1 MYGYNSFYFHFL
13 IIYLI
18 YGCFVI
24 SINRSKRISYFS
36 KSGNGVVK
44 GPWDFCNIT
53 RSRKRIIFLLS
64 LPLFLLGILR
74 GDTVGGDLENYIA
87 YFDEFCKLDSFWNVW
102 DVSSQEP
109 GYQLYTYL
117 ISRLSS
123 SHLAFFFF
131 TFVLSL
137 IGPVYMISKYSTMP
151 LYSFFLY
158 FSLGFYTNTF
168 NNVRQSIAISICFLA
183 FRFLF
188 KRDFFKYLGMVL
200 LATTFHYSA
209 LITLLMYP
217 LVGNKVT
224 IKKIIIY
231 LSTGVSIYIL
241 ASVTI
246 LSFFINLLA
255 FKYGDM
261 DLAITSESRGYGMM
275 ALYALIL
282 LGELFL
288 YRRSKMIILE
298 RRDINIKH
306 NAERMSFFIQLQLL
320 ALLCQMFAPLFASM
334 LRMTFYFFIPIVV
347 VIPYLAS
354 TYKPYKKIILTIS
367 TILAFLYVGMVFG
380 YNEEINSNSQGVIP
394 YVLIN
399 TVIY

>member
-18 YGCFVI
+18 YGFCVQ
-24 SINRSKRISYFS
+24 SIAS
-36 KSGNGVVK
+36 KSRTLRYDNST
-44 GPWDFCNIT
+44 WNFCNIT
-53 RSRKRIIFLLS
+53 RSRKRLIFWLS
-64 LPLFLLGILR
+64 LPLFILGILR
-74 GDTVGGDLENYIA
+74 GDTVGGDLEYYLA
-87 YFDEFCKLDSFWNVW
+87 YFDAFCRLNSFGNVS

-131 TFVLSL
+131 TYVLSL
-137 IGPVYMISKYSTMP
+137 IGPVYLIAKYSKMP

-158 FSLGFYTNTF
+158 FALGFYTNTF
-168 NNVRQSIAISICFLA
+168 NNVRQSIAISICFLG

-188 KRDFFKYLGMVL
+188 QRKFYKYVGMAI
-200 LATTFHYSA
+200 LATMFHYSA
-209 LITLLMYP
+209 IITLLLYP

-224 IKKIIIY
+224 IKKIILY
-231 LSTGVSIYIL
+231 LTTGAGLYIL

-261 DLAITSESRGYGMM
+261 ELAITSESAGFGMM
-275 ALYALIL
+275 TFYALVL
-282 LGELFL
+282 FCELYL
-288 YRRSKMIILE
+288 YKSKKKSSHQ
-298 RRDINIKH
+298 NI
-306 NAERMSFFIQLQLL
+306 ERMSFFIQLQLL

-334 LRMTFYFFIPIVV
+334 VRMTYYFFIPIIV
-347 VIPYLAS
+347 VIPYMAC
-354 TYKPYKKIILTIS
+354 TYKPYKKLILTI
-367 TILAFLYVGMVFG
+367 TTVLALLYMGMVYG
-380 YNEEINSNSQGVIP
+380 HNKEINSNSQGVIP
-394 YVLIN
+394 YVLID